1 MIAYLIGTLIEK
13 SPIEATIEVGGIGFT
28 AHISANT
35 YAELPE
41 PQSEVK
47 LFTYLYMR
55 EELLL
60 LYGFMREEERA
71 IFKMLLSV
79 GGVGPKM
86 AQTILSGMDVGTLR
100 EAIISANLAA
110 LTHIPGV
117 GKKTAERILVELRDK
132 LSKLELKPVAVGS
145 QSDVQQARRDA
156 YSALLALGFSKPVAE
171 KAMRAA
177 IAEAPHAK
185 TDELLRLA
193 LKHAQK

>member
-13 SPIEATIEVGGIGFT
+13 SPIEATIEVGGVGFT

-47 LFTYLYMR
+47 LFTYLYLR
-55 EELLL
+55 EDALL

-86 AQTILSGMDVGTLR
+86 AQPSYQAWMWARCEKQLSV
-100 EAIISANLAA
+100 
-110 LTHIPGV
+110 LT
-117 GKKTAERILVELRDK
+117 
-132 LSKLELKPVAVGS
+132 
-145 QSDVQQARRDA
+145 
-156 YSALLALGFSKPVAE
+156 
-171 KAMRAA
+171 
-177 IAEAPHAK
+177 
-185 TDELLRLA
+185 
-193 LKHAQK
+193 

>member
-13 SPIEATIEVGGIGFT
+13 SPIEATIEVGGVGFT

-47 LFTYLYMR
+47 LFTYLYLR
-55 EELLL
+55 EDALL

-145 QSDVQQARRDA
+145 QSDVQQARSDA

>member
-13 SPIEATIEVGGIGFT
+13 SPIEATIEVGGVGFT
-28 AHISANT
+28 AYISANT

-47 LFTYLYMR
+47 LFTYLYLR
-55 EELLL
+55 EDALL

-145 QSDVQQARRDA
+145 QSDVQQARSDA

>member
-35 YAELPE
+35 YAALPE

-55 EELLL
+55 EEALL

-71 IFKMLLSV
+71 IFKMLLGV

-100 EAIISANLAA
+100 EAIISSNLVA

-117 GKKTAERILVELRDK
+117 GKKTAERILIELRDK
-132 LSKLELKPVAVGS
+132 LAKLELKPVVAGT
-145 QSDVQQARRDA
+145 QPEVQQARSDA
-156 YSALLALGFSKPVAE
+156 YSALLALGFSKPIAE

>member
-13 SPIEATIEVGGIGFT
+13 SPIEATIEVGGVGFT

-47 LFTYLYMR
+47 LFTYLYLR
-55 EELLL
+55 EDALL

-145 QSDVQQARRDA
+145 QSDVQQARSDA
-156 YSALLALGFSKPVAE
+156 YSALLALGFSKHVAE

>member
-35 YAELPE
+35 YAALPE

-55 EELLL
+55 EEALL

-71 IFKMLLSV
+71 IFKMLLGV

-100 EAIISANLAA
+100 EAIISSNLVA

-117 GKKTAERILVELRDK
+117 GKKTAERILIELRDK
-132 LSKLELKPVAVGS
+132 LAKLELKPVVAGT
-145 QSDVQQARRDA
+145 QSEVQQARSDA
-156 YSALLALGFSKPVAE
+156 YSALLALGFSKPIAE

>member
-71 IFKMLLSV
+71 IFKMLLGV

-100 EAIISANLAA
+100 EAIISSNLVA

-117 GKKTAERILVELRDK
+117 GKKTAERILIELRDK
-132 LSKLELKPVAVGS
+132 LAKLELKPVVVGA
-145 QSDVQQARRDA
+145 QSEVQQARSDA
-156 YSALLALGFSKPVAE
+156 YSALLALGFSKPIAE

-177 IAEAPHAK
+177 IAEAPSAK

>member
-13 SPIEATIEVGGIGFT
+13 SPVEVTVEVSGVGFT
-28 AHISANT
+28 ANISANT

-47 LFTYLYMR
+47 LLTYLYLR
-55 EELLL
+55 EETLL
-60 LYGFMREEERA
+60 LYGFMHEEERA

-86 AQTILSGMDVGTLR
+86 AQTILSGMDAGTLR
-100 EAIISANLAA
+100 QAIISGNSSA
-110 LTHIPGV
+110 LMHIPGV

-132 LSKLELKPVAVGS
+132 LAKLELKPAAVGI
-145 QSDVQQARRDA
+145 QSELQQARSDA
-156 YSALLALGFSKPVAE
+156 YSALLTLGFSKPVAE

-177 IAEAPHAK
+177 IAEAPNAR

-193 LKHAQK
+193 LKYAQK